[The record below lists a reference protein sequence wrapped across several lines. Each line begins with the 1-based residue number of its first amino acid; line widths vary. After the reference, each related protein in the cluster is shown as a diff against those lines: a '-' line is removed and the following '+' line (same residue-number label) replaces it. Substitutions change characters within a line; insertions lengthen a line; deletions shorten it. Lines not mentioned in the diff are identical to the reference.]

1 MEECEVLCGRLA
13 IMVNGKFKCLGSAQH
28 LKNRYGDGYTVT
40 LKVDGERPC
49 IKPVTR
55 WFSHTFPHSEL
66 KEEHFNMVQYSI
78 KLEHIDLA
86 AIFSQIEDVRTLL
99 NIKEYSVS
107 QTTLDDVFVTFA
119 KQQVGHEDDKSSGKK
134 ESKKSS
140 RKTKLEMKSMLLDE
154 SHLESDS
161 DDEFLLKFS
170 KNSPHLTFDI
180 EV

>member
-1 MEECEVLCGRLA
+1 ML
-13 IMVNGKFKCLGSAQH
+13 
-28 LKNRYGDGYTVT
+28 
-40 LKVDGERPC
+40 
-49 IKPVTR
+49 
-55 WFSHTFPHSEL
+55 
-66 KEEHFNMVQYSI
+66 QYSI

-86 AIFSQIEDVRTLL
+86 AIFSQIEDVRALL